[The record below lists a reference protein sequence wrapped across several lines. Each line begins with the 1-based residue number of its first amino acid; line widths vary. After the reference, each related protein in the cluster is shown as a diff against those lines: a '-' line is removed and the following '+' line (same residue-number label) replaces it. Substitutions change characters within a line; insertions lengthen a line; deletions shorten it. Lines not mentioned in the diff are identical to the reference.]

1 MAIGAPLPGGDH
13 IVRGCSKG
21 HDNGEVTA
29 SAFELRERDRSFL
42 RISVDWVECP
52 YVDLIDQTP
61 KGSVKRSKRKM
72 VRGPYAVLSV
82 LDIREAKLKDRVLDV
97 LEVGDQ
103 SGTGTWKKSHSGLL
117 RVNEDLSFTQDVSWA
132 DEGGVMETVFLNS
145 ELKREQTTAEIR
157 GIVKGGGNPY
167 VA

>member
-1 MAIGAPLPGGDH
+1 MAIGEPLPGGDH
-13 IVRGCSKG
+13 IVRGCSRG

-29 SAFELRERDRSFL
+29 SAFELRERDRPFL

-61 KGSVKRSKRKM
+61 KESVKRSKRKM

-97 LEVGDQ
+97 LEVGVQ
-103 SGTGTWKKSHSGLL
+103 SGEPSCHCGITG
-117 RVNEDLSFTQDVSWA
+117 FC
-132 DEGGVMETVFLNS
+132 GGVGDYQLQVQL
-145 ELKREQTTAEIR
+145 AE
-157 GIVKGGGNPY
+157 
-167 VA
+167 VANRRSLIG